1 MANSKT
7 ISKKFRV
14 LPDGVPFTVKGREA
28 WALSNLIKAGK
39 RGCTPIDHPGP
50 RWSAYVHA
58 LRTERG
64 LVIET
69 VHENHGGPFPGN
81 HARYVLHSEVEAIED
96 GDQQEAA

>member
-1 MANSKT
+1 MASSKT

-14 LPDGVPFTVKGREA
+14 LPDGVPFTLKGREA

-64 LVIET
+64 LIIET
-69 VHENHGGPFPGN
+69 EHEPHGGPFPGS
-81 HARYVLHSEVEAIED
+81 HARYRLVSEVEALRETEK
-96 GDQQEAA
+96 QV